1 MTALEMPA
9 QIRPMARKGTDRLPS
24 RGSSCAAMS
33 MAELTSMPRITVPAV
48 IMTAPVMKPPMI
60 MEQRTSNSARGIC
73 SGSFQVWRELVAWMN
88 RL

>member
-1 MTALEMPA
+1 
-9 QIRPMARKGTDRLPS
+9 
-24 RGSSCAAMS
+24 MS